1 MRTQNLINFVQNGGA
16 DKKLQLLYGKDQKLL
31 GEQKKRYLNLLKK
44 HHEQFGNAEKTI
56 IISAPGRV
64 ELLGNH
70 TDHNHG
76 KVMAASINQDT
87 VAVVTPRG
95 DLQVHLFSQ
104 GYRPIRLDF
113 NNLKPVAKENG
124 RTAALIRGV
133 AAKMDML
140 GYHIGGF
147 NATAIS
153 DVLSGSGMSSSAAF
167 EVLICAILDKLYNG
181 FIISATQRAQISQY
195 AENNYFMKP
204 SGLMDQL
211 ACSTGGLVAIDF
223 KEKEPVVTPV
233 AFDFEDYGYAMLIVN
248 TFGSHGGLTD
258 QYAAIPEEMRRV
270 AAHFSQENLRGLTLN
285 RLLENIPALR
295 QKVSDR
301 AILRAIHFLE
311 ENDRVDDALHAVER
325 KDIEAFFEA
334 TRASG
339 QSSISLLQNIYL
351 PDSCEQPLLLSQ
363 VFVDRLLQGKGASRI
378 HGGGF
383 AGTSLHYVPLEKL
396 ESVSQQVNAVFG
408 EEAGLHVRVRP
419 VGAAVVA
426 E

>member
-1 MRTQNLINFVQNGGA
+1 
-16 DKKLQLLYGKDQKLL
+16 
-31 GEQKKRYLNLLKK
+31 
-44 HHEQFGNAEKTI
+44 
-56 IISAPGRV
+56 
-64 ELLGNH
+64 
-70 TDHNHG
+70 
-76 KVMAASINQDT
+76 
-87 VAVVTPRG
+87 
-95 DLQVHLFSQ
+95 
-104 GYRPIRLDF
+104 
-113 NNLKPVAKENG
+113 
-124 RTAALIRGV
+124 
-133 AAKMDML
+133 
-140 GYHIGGF
+140 
-147 NATAIS
+147 
-153 DVLSGSGMSSSAAF
+153 
-167 EVLICAILDKLYNG
+167 
-181 FIISATQRAQISQY
+181 
-195 AENNYFMKP
+195 
-204 SGLMDQL
+204 
-211 ACSTGGLVAIDF
+211 
-223 KEKEPVVTPV
+223 
-233 AFDFEDYGYAMLIVN
+233 MLIVN

>member
-167 EVLICAILDKLYNG
+167 EVLICAILD
-181 FIISATQRAQISQY
+181 
-195 AENNYFMKP
+195 
-204 SGLMDQL
+204 
-211 ACSTGGLVAIDF
+211 
-223 KEKEPVVTPV
+223 
-233 AFDFEDYGYAMLIVN
+233 
-248 TFGSHGGLTD
+248 
-258 QYAAIPEEMRRV
+258 
-270 AAHFSQENLRGLTLN
+270 
-285 RLLENIPALR
+285 
-295 QKVSDR
+295 
-301 AILRAIHFLE
+301 
-311 ENDRVDDALHAVER
+311 
-325 KDIEAFFEA
+325 
-334 TRASG
+334 
-339 QSSISLLQNIYL
+339 
-351 PDSCEQPLLLSQ
+351 
-363 VFVDRLLQGKGASRI
+363 
-378 HGGGF
+378 
-383 AGTSLHYVPLEKL
+383 
-396 ESVSQQVNAVFG
+396 
-408 EEAGLHVRVRP
+408 
-419 VGAAVVA
+419 
-426 E
+426 